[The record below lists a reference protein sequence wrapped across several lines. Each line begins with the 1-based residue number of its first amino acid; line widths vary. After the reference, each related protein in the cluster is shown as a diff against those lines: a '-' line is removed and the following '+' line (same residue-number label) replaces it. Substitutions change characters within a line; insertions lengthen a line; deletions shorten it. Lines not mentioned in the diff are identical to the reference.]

1 MKPSSR
7 NPRFKSPAAFL
18 SSSTTRIRM
27 APLSRLPFGAPR
39 PPNVFSR
46 ILYDPEEV
54 FMLCTGVLQRRR
66 AILRPMSLRALLLMS
81 CVLCALAACGRNES
95 PSAAPGQK
103 SGSQGLPGGSQAGHV
118 VVIPADSPQ
127 MKQIRVAPVQL
138 AAVPTDELVAP
149 ARVTTNPNLVSR
161 VLPPVQGRILRV
173 MVKFGDSVEKGQPVM
188 LMESPDADSA
198 VSARLQAEATRRQAR
213 ATLTKAETDVKR
225 TTELYEVKAI
235 AEKDMLQAQ

>member
-1 MKPSSR
+1 
-7 NPRFKSPAAFL
+7 
-18 SSSTTRIRM
+18 
-27 APLSRLPFGAPR
+27 
-39 PPNVFSR
+39 
-46 ILYDPEEV
+46 
-54 FMLCTGVLQRRR
+54 
-66 AILRPMSLRALLLMS
+66 MSLRALLLMS

-103 SGSQGLPGGSQAGHV
+103 SGSQGLPGGSQAGNV

-127 MKQIRVAPVQL
+127 MKQIRVEPVQL

-188 LMESPDADSA
+188 LMESPDADAA

-213 ATLTKAETDVKR
+213 ATR
-225 TTELYEVKAI
+225 RH
-235 AEKDMLQAQ
+235 